1 MDESPSDDDSGSDFE
16 PEAGSK
22 RKRTTPVKKKPVK
35 GSAARKPTKAGGRG
49 RGTGR
54 AGKAPGR
61 GRKDPSLSPG
71 LLHVYFSI
79 FGKHL
84 VYSKERS
91 LATVV
96 VILFT
101 LF

>member
-1 MDESPSDDDSGSDFE
+1 M
-16 PEAGSK
+16 
-22 RKRTTPVKKKPVK
+22 KKKPVK

-79 FGKHL
+79 FGKRL

-96 VILFT
+96 ILFT